1 MQENKNIE
9 IEIEEREKREQFYS
23 NKINKFILIDFLLLS
38 AGTIVLYGLMICNA
52 IVVQ

>member
-9 IEIEEREKREQFYS
+9 IEIEERKKFEERHA
-23 NKINKFILIDFLLLS
+23 NKINKFMLIDFILLS